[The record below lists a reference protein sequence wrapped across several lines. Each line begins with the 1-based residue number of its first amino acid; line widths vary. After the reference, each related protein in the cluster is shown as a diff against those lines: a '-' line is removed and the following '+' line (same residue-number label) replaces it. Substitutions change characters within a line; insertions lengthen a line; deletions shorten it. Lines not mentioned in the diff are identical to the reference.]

1 MFSHFNKKHEEG
13 YNQNISDCSQ
23 ILGKM
28 NRKILEE
35 NVPPMFS
42 QCLSFSTATDYK
54 NSEDKPENPFKIILK

>member
-1 MFSHFNKKHEEG
+1 MMQMIIVYILTK
-13 YNQNISDCSQ
+13 IISQ

-35 NVPPMFS
+35 SMPPMFS

-54 NSEDKPENPFKIILK
+54 YSEDKPENPFKIILK